1 MIMELIRGGSLW
13 KFITERRNQNN
24 PINDLDSSLIMKSI
38 LNGVSY
44 MHNNNIVHRDL
55 KPGSNF
61 QFFLLILYKKIF

>member
-1 MIMELIRGGSLW
+1 MIMELIKGGSLW
-13 KFITERRNQNN
+13 KFITERKNQNN
-24 PINDLDSSLIMKSI
+24 PINDLEASVIMKSI

-55 KPGSNF
+55 KPGSDF